1 MQRGSRWAAGAWLFA
16 VLGALAPAQ
25 QPGPGNS
32 GVTIRSETQEVVLD
46 LLVRDSKGRIVK
58 TLKPEEIEIYEDGV
72 RRDVRSFRL
81 VAGREAV
88 QAQPSAPAQPAS
100 AKAPH
105 SLRGNPL
112 PAVNLI
118 CIVFHNLDSDTRL
131 WAMAAAEEF
140 LKSNLQPGT
149 WVGLFSL
156 GGNGRLAV
164 LQPFTDNREDLLRA
178 VRNAPTGINPDFLS
192 AASAVLNAAPTTASL
207 GITVNGAGG
216 PGASASIAVDVAGGD
231 VNTQAIGGADVST
244 ARMAKVLR
252 GQQADFRQEFGHI
265 AAMQGA
271 DQMIEM
277 FDRFGTLPGH
287 KTVLLLTPGMISTG
301 DPVYFQKILD
311 RAHKADVAVYAID
324 TNGLTQNS
332 NLVASKAALGY
343 AASVSARQARY
354 GQSLST
360 VRQNS
365 REGDMVMDTVRTSD
379 QQAHLRALSE
389 GTGGFLIG
397 STNDLRKPFQRV
409 VEDVDTHYAV
419 TYVPASEKADGRL
432 RTIEVKLAHPD
443 WTVQSRTGYYALPE
457 LSTAWTPT
465 QADLAALAALNVKP
479 APHAFEFRT
488 AALQFPRDR
497 TVPRSALVVEI
508 PVADLAATML
518 PEQKKRRVRAS
529 LLALVKDADGQ
540 IVDRVSKEES
550 FDVPEEEYAVMRSA
564 AITLT
569 HPFEL
574 APGHYTIETAAIDRE
589 SRRYSVNSTG
599 FDVQPRKGVGLSS
612 VSLVQRLE
620 PAAGAAGDA
629 ADLFQY
635 QGQRVVPELGGKLG
649 ADARTFAYF
658 VVYPDKANSEKPKI
672 LLEFLVGGKL
682 AAQRTSELPP
692 PDASGAIPLMIRAA
706 TKPGDCELRITAL
719 QGDDWTKQILRYTVA
734 VP

>member
-1 MQRGSRWAAGAWLFA
+1 MNRGRPWAAGAWFFA
-16 VLGALAPAQ
+16 VLGVMAPAQ
-25 QPGPGNS
+25 QPSPENS

-46 LLVRDSKGRIVK
+46 LLVRDSRGRIVK
-58 TLKPEEIEIYEDGV
+58 TLKPEEIEIFEDGV

-81 VAGREAV
+81 VAGRETV
-88 QAQPSAPAQPAS
+88 QAQASAPVSGQ
-100 AKAPH
+100 APQA
-105 SLRGNPL
+105 RRANPL

-118 CIVFHNLDSDTRL
+118 CIVFHNLDSDTRH

-140 LKSNLQPGT
+140 LKNDLQPGT
-149 WVGLFSL
+149 WVGLFTL
-156 GGNGRLAV
+156 GGNSRLAV

-178 VRNAPTGINPDFLS
+178 VRSAPTGINPDFLS
-192 AASAVLNAAPTTASL
+192 AASAVLNAAPTQLSI

-216 PGASASIAVDVAGGD
+216 PGASASITVGVGGGD

-287 KTVLLLTPGMISTG
+287 KTVLLLTPGMVSTG
-301 DPVYFQKILD
+301 DPDYFQKILD
-311 RAHKADVAVYAID
+311 RARKADVTVYAID

-360 VRQNS
+360 MRQNS

-419 TYVPASEKADGRL
+419 TYAPASEKADGRL
-432 RTIEVKLAHPD
+432 RTIEVRLTHPD
-443 WTVQSRTGYYALPE
+443 WTVQNRTGYYALPQ

-465 QADLAALAALNVKP
+465 QTDLAALAALNVKP
-479 APHAFEFRT
+479 APRAFELRT
-488 AALQFPRDR
+488 AALQFPRAQ
-497 TVPRSALVVEI
+497 TVPRSALAVEI
-508 PVADLAATML
+508 PVAGLTATPL
-518 PEQKKRRVRAS
+518 PEQKKRRVSAS
-529 LLALVKDADGQ
+529 LLALVKDAEGQ
-540 IVDRVSKEES
+540 IVDRVSKDES
-550 FDVPEEEYAVMRSA
+550 FGFPEDEYAAMRTA

-574 APGHYTIETAAIDRE
+574 APGHYTVETAAIDRE
-589 SRRYSVNSTG
+589 GRRYSVNSTG

-620 PAAGAAGDA
+620 PAAAAVDGSDP
-629 ADLFQY
+629 FHY
-635 QGQRVVPELGGKLG
+635 QGKRVVPELSGKLG

-658 VVYPDKANSEKPKI
+658 VVYPDKANSEQPKI
-672 LLEFLVGGKL
+672 LLEFLVGGNLTARK
-682 AAQRTSELPP
+682 TSDLPP
-692 PDASGAIPLMIRAA
+692 PDASGAIPLMIHAA

-719 QGDDWTKQILRYTVA
+719 QGDDWAKQILRYTVA
-734 VP
+734 AP